1 MFQAAMGFLCA
12 ALICGAGA
20 RAQCAPGSLV
30 VIVNKAS
37 TVESLSMAQLRK
49 VMLGDVRTWP
59 DRKPVMVVSREPSSP
74 AAQCVL
80 SKVVRLSDA
89 EYHRYIM
96 SAEFRGDEAMVVQ
109 TINSDLTI
117 GRFIAGTTS
126 AVAVVQASSLPAIA
140 SSVKVLRIEGKLPG
154 EAGYP
159 L

>member
-1 MFQAAMGFLCA
+1 
-12 ALICGAGA
+12 
-20 RAQCAPGSLV
+20 
-30 VIVNKAS
+30 
-37 TVESLSMAQLRK
+37 

-140 SSVKVLRIEGKLPG
+140 PSVKVLRIEGKLPG